1 MKKSMMQTYE
11 ESDAVQVGLY
21 NMTVDVFITPIG
33 IVEKEE
39 LVELRIGNELIGHFP
54 TYTQACEE
62 VLRIVNQY

>member
-1 MKKSMMQTYE
+1 MQTYV

-21 NMTVDVFITPIG
+21 NMTVDVLITPIG

-39 LVELRIGNELIGHFP
+39 LVELRIDNKLIGHFP
-54 TYTQACEE
+54 TYTQACKE